1 MVFDRR
7 AFLRSSLAAGAAA
20 SLPGNG
26 FAQGNADYFAALYEQ
41 AKREGE
47 LTWYIAH
54 WRVEIAER
62 VARRFAEVYPEVK
75 CNVVRATGQVIY
87 QRLSQD
93 LKAKVANCDVFS
105 STDLGQYVSLKAAK
119 HLMPFAPKNL
129 ADCSPLIRNYDPDD
143 AYTITDGNTT
153 VMCYNGDLVAAAEAP
168 GKWLDLIDPKWK
180 GQVAVAHP
188 GFSGAMGGWVL
199 SMNNLYGWEFFE
211 KLKANRPQVGRSL
224 TDPPTTVASGERKIG
239 IGSGA
244 SVFGYAARATSLKGV
259 YPEDGAIVSFSPTG
273 IVATTVHPNAAKL
286 FVEFLLS
293 KESAAITASEFTV
306 PVRTDITPAPG
317 IHPLG
322 TLKGITKNPTELN
335 EKLPEL
341 IERWRDT
348 FGV

>member
-1 MVFDRR
+1 M
-7 AFLRSSLAAGAAA
+7 ASSLAAGAAA
-20 SLPGNG
+20 SLPGLAFG
-26 FAQGNADYFAALYEQ
+26 QSNAEYFANLHEQ

-62 VARRFAEVYPEVK
+62 VARRFTEVFPGVR

-119 HLMPFAPKNL
+119 QLLPFVPRNL
-129 ADCSPLIRNYDPDD
+129 ADCSPLIANYDADH

-153 VMCYNGDLVAAAEAP
+153 VLAYNGDLVQPAEAP
-168 GKWLDLIDPKWK
+168 RKWLDLLDPKWK
-180 GQVAVAHP
+180 NQVAVAHP

-199 SMNNLYGWEFFE
+199 SMTNLYGWEFFE

-224 TDPPTTVASGERKIG
+224 TDPPTTVASGERKVG
-239 IGSGA
+239 LGSGA
-244 SVFGYAARATSLKGV
+244 SVFGYAARGTPLKGV
-259 YPEDGAIVSFSPTG
+259 YPEDGTIIGFSPSG
-273 IVATTVHPNAAKL
+273 IIATTARPSAAKL
-286 FVEFLLS
+286 FIEFLLS
-293 KESAAITASEFTV
+293 RESSAITTSEFTV
-306 PVRTDITPAPG
+306 PVRTDVTPAPG
-317 IHPLG
+317 IHSLG
-322 TLKGITKNPTELN
+322 TLKGITKKPEELHA
-335 EKLPEL
+335 KIPEL

>member
-1 MVFDRR
+1 MLDRSM
-7 AFLRSSLAAGAAA
+7 LLKSSLGAGAAIA
-20 SLPGNG
+20 MPRTVL
-26 FAQGNADYFAALYEQ
+26 AEDNAAYFADLY
-41 AKREGE
+41 AKAKQEGE

-54 WRVEIAER
+54 WRIETAER
-62 VARRFAEVYPEVK
+62 VAKRFTEVYPGIK

-119 HLMPFAPKNL
+119 QLLPFVPKNL
-129 ADCSPLIRNYDPDD
+129 ADCSPLIAKFDADG

-153 VMCYNGDLVAAAEAP
+153 VLCYNSDLVSAVDAP
-168 GKWLDLIDPKWK
+168 KKWTDLIDPKWR

-199 SMNNLYGWEFFE
+199 SMTNLYGWEYFE

-224 TDPPTTVASGERKIG
+224 IDPPTMIASGERKVG

-244 SVFGYAARATSLKGV
+244 TVFGFAARGKPLKGV
-259 YPEDGAIVSFSPTG
+259 YPEDGTIISFSPTG
-273 IVATTVHPNAAKL
+273 IPATTIHPNAAKL

-293 KESAAITASEFTV
+293 RESEDITASEFAV
-306 PVRTDITPAPG
+306 PVRNDATPAPG

-322 TLKGITKNPTELN
+322 TLKGITKSPTEMH